1 MWLIGSISILKAN
14 NKKCGGK
21 IFSSG
26 LSSIDCALT
35 CEKIDESTGDIA
47 TSVEFIGEASSQLN
61 SLMFPIIA
69 SIGIIVALQI
79 TIIARRR

>member
-1 MWLIGSISILKAN
+1 MKPQRNL
-14 NKKCGGK
+14 
-21 IFSSG
+21 IFSNLKSKV
-26 LSSIDCALT
+26 LIPHWRAQAT
-35 CEKIDESTGDIA
+35 KIDDSTGTIA